1 MDINNIPEAL
11 TLPLRLKLISCLVE
25 SKKTFN
31 ELKDMVQATDGN
43 LSVQLS
49 KLEKWNYISSKKK
62 LEGKKT
68 KTTYEVTEFGIC
80 MLKEYVELL
89 EKIIVKLD

>member
-11 TLPLRLKLISCLVE
+11 TLPLRLKLIGCLVE
-25 SKKTFN
+25 NKKTFN
-31 ELKDMVQATDGN
+31 ELKDLVQATDGN

-49 KLEKWNYISSKKK
+49 KLEKWGFISSKKK
-62 LEGKKT
+62 IEAKKT
-68 KTTYEVTEFGIC
+68 KTTYEITDYGIN

-89 EKIIVKLD
+89 ENIIIKVD

>member
-25 SKKTFN
+25 SQKTFN
-31 ELKDMVQATDGN
+31 ELKGLVQATDGN

-49 KLEKWNYISSKKK
+49 KLEKWGFISSKKK
-62 LEGKKT
+62 IEAKKT
-68 KTTYEVTEFGIC
+68 KTTYELTDYGIH

-89 EKIIVKLD
+89 KSITVKID